1 MTANRVLEAKSI
13 SKYFYNAST
22 TQVLDQVSVQVN
34 RGEFVSI
41 MGKSGCG
48 KSTLLYILSTMD
60 TDYEGQLWLDGTL
73 VTGKDST
80 YLSQLR
86 NEKIGF
92 VFQFHYLLNEFTVL
106 ENVMIP
112 ALKLAKHS
120 RAEISDR
127 AMEKLRIFDMQEH
140 ALKKPNQLSG
150 GQKQRVSIARALIND
165 PLLIMGDEPTGNLDH
180 KNSALVF
187 DKFKEL
193 TQELGQTLLIVTH
206 DQEFAKATDRT
217 IEMEDGKVV
226 GKVIIG

>member
-1 MTANRVLEAKSI
+1 MVLEAKNI
-13 SKYFYNAST
+13 SKIFYNSAP
-22 TQVLDQVSVQVN
+22 TQVLDRVSIQVKK
-34 RGEFVSI
+34 GEFVSI

-60 TDYEGQLWLDGTL
+60 TDYEGELWLDGDL
-73 VTGKDST
+73 VTGQDPSH
-80 YLSQLR
+80 LSQLR

-112 ALKLAKHS
+112 ALKLAAHS
-120 RAEISDR
+120 REAIEER
-127 AMEKLRIFDMQEH
+127 AMEKLRIFDMQDH
-140 ALKKPNQLSG
+140 AKKKPNQLSG

-180 KNSALVF
+180 KNAALVF

-226 GKVIIG
+226 IP

>member
-1 MTANRVLEAKSI
+1 MTEKRVLEAKSI

-22 TQVLDQVSVQVN
+22 TQVLDQVSIQVN

-73 VTGKDST
+73 ITGKDST

-112 ALKLAKHS
+112 ALKLAQHS
-120 RAEISDR
+120 RAEIADR
-127 AMEKLRIFDMQEH
+127 AMEKLRIFDMQDH
-140 ALKKPNQLSG
+140 AHKKPNQLSG

-206 DQEFAKATDRT
+206 DQEFAKSTDRT

-226 GKVIIG
+226 EKIKKS

>member
-1 MTANRVLEAKSI
+1 MTVNRVLEAKSI

-22 TQVLDQVSVQVN
+22 TQVLDQVSIQVN

-73 VTGKDST
+73 LTGKDPT

-120 RAEISDR
+120 RAEIIEQ
-127 AMEKLRIFDMQEH
+127 AMEKLRIFDMQAH

-187 DKFKEL
+187 DKFKEM

-206 DQEFAKATDRT
+206 DQEFAKVTDRT
-217 IEMEDGKVV
+217 IEMEDGKVL
-226 GKVIIG
+226 

>member
-1 MTANRVLEAKSI
+1 MAANRVLEAKSI

-22 TQVLDQVSVQVN
+22 TQVLDQVSIQVN
-34 RGEFVSI
+34 RGEFVTI

-73 VTGKDST
+73 ATGKDPS

-112 ALKLAKHS
+112 ALKLARLS
-120 RAEISDR
+120 RAEIEQR
-127 AMEKLRIFDMQEH
+127 AMEKLRIFDMQDH
-140 ALKKPNQLSG
+140 AKKKPNQLSG

-180 KNSALVF
+180 KNAALVF

-217 IEMEDGKVV
+217 IEMKDGKVV
-226 GKVIIG
+226 GKVSNQ

>member
-22 TQVLDQVSVQVN
+22 TQVLDQVSIQVN

-41 MGKSGCG
+41 RGKSGCG

-73 VTGKDST
+73 VTGKDPT

-112 ALKLAKHS
+112 ALKLARHS
-120 RAEISDR
+120 RAEVADR
-127 AMEKLRIFDMQEH
+127 AMEKLRIFDMQDH
-140 ALKKPNQLSG
+140 AHKKPNQLSG

-226 GKVIIG
+226 KQH

>member
-1 MTANRVLEAKSI
+1 MAANRVLEAKSI

-34 RGEFVSI
+34 RGEFVTI

-73 VTGKDST
+73 ATGKDPS

-112 ALKLAKHS
+112 ALKLARLS
-120 RAEISDR
+120 RAEIEQR
-127 AMEKLRIFDMQEH
+127 AMEKLRIFDMQDH
-140 ALKKPNQLSG
+140 AHKKPNQLSG

-180 KNSALVF
+180 KNAALVF

-226 GKVIIG
+226 GKVSNQ

>member
-1 MTANRVLEAKSI
+1 MTGNRVLEAKSI
-13 SKYFYNAST
+13 SKYFYNASI
-22 TQVLDQVSVQVN
+22 TQVLDQVSIQVN

-73 VTGKDST
+73 VTGKDPT

-112 ALKLAKHS
+112 ALKLAQHS
-120 RAEISDR
+120 RGEIEQR
-127 AMEKLRIFDMQEH
+127 AMEKLRIFNMQDH
-140 ALKKPNQLSG
+140 AHKKPNQLSG

-180 KNSALVF
+180 KNAALVF

-193 TQELGQTLLIVTH
+193 TQEFGQTLLIVTH

-217 IEMEDGKVV
+217 IEMEDGRVMKQN
-226 GKVIIG
+226 

>member
-1 MTANRVLEAKSI
+1 MKADQVLESKSI
-13 SKYFYNAST
+13 SKYFYNSST
-22 TQVLDQVSVQVN
+22 TQVLDQVSIRVN

-60 TDYEGQLWLDGTL
+60 TDYEGQLWLDGNL
-73 VTGKDST
+73 ITGQNSS

-92 VFQFHYLLNEFTVL
+92 VFQFHYLLHEFTVL

-112 ALKLAKHS
+112 ALKLARLS
-120 RAEISDR
+120 RAEIAER
-127 AMEKLRIFDMQEH
+127 AMEKLRIFDMQDH
-140 ALKKPNQLSG
+140 AKKKPNQLSG
-150 GQKQRVSIARALIND
+150 GEKQRVSIARALIND
-165 PLLIMGDEPTGNLDH
+165 PLLILGDEPTGNLDH

-206 DQEFAKATDRT
+206 DQEFARATDRT
-217 IEMEDGKVV
+217 IEMEDGKV
-226 GKVIIG
+226 IR

>member
-1 MTANRVLEAKSI
+1 MAANRVLEAKSI

-22 TQVLDQVSVQVN
+22 TQVLDQVSIQVN
-34 RGEFVSI
+34 RGEFVTI

-73 VTGKDST
+73 ATGKDPS

-112 ALKLAKHS
+112 ALKLARLS
-120 RAEISDR
+120 RAEIEQR
-127 AMEKLRIFDMQEH
+127 AMEKLRIFDMQDH
-140 ALKKPNQLSG
+140 AHKKPNQLSG

-180 KNSALVF
+180 KNAALVF

-226 GKVIIG
+226 GKVTSG

>member
-1 MTANRVLEAKSI
+1 MAANRVLEAKSI

-34 RGEFVSI
+34 RGEFVTI

-60 TDYEGQLWLDGTL
+60 TGYEGQLWLDGTL
-73 VTGKDST
+73 ATGKDPS

-112 ALKLAKHS
+112 ALKLARLS
-120 RAEISDR
+120 RAEIEQQ
-127 AMEKLRIFDMQEH
+127 AMEKLRIFDMQDH
-140 ALKKPNQLSG
+140 AHKKPNQLSG

-180 KNSALVF
+180 KNAALVF

-217 IEMEDGKVV
+217 IEMEDGKVLE
-226 GKVIIG
+226 KVSNQ

>member
-1 MTANRVLEAKSI
+1 MTEKRVLEAKSI

-22 TQVLDQVSVQVN
+22 TQVLDQVSIQVN
-34 RGEFVSI
+34 RGEFVTI

-73 VTGKDST
+73 ATGKDPS

-112 ALKLAKHS
+112 ALKLARLS
-120 RAEISDR
+120 RAEIEQR
-127 AMEKLRIFDMQEH
+127 AMEKLRIFDMQDH
-140 ALKKPNQLSG
+140 AKKKPNQLSG

-180 KNSALVF
+180 KNAALVF

-226 GKVIIG
+226 GKVSNQ

>member
-22 TQVLDQVSVQVN
+22 TQVLDQVSIQVN

-73 VTGKDST
+73 VTGKDPT

-112 ALKLAKHS
+112 ALKLARHS
-120 RAEISDR
+120 RAEIAGR
-127 AMEKLRIFDMQEH
+127 AMEKLRIFDMQDH
-140 ALKKPNQLSG
+140 AKKKPNQLSG

-180 KNSALVF
+180 KNSVLVF
-187 DKFKEL
+187 NKFKEL

-206 DQEFAKATDRT
+206 DEEFAKATDRT
-217 IEMEDGKVV
+217 IEMEDGKVL
-226 GKVIIG
+226 IPL

>member
-22 TQVLDQVSVQVN
+22 TQVLDQVSIQVN

-73 VTGKDST
+73 VTGKDPT

-112 ALKLAKHS
+112 ALKLARHS
-120 RAEISDR
+120 RAEIADR
-127 AMEKLRIFDMQEH
+127 AMEKLRIFDMQDH
-140 ALKKPNQLSG
+140 AHKKPNQLSG
-150 GQKQRVSIARALIND
+150 GQKQRVSMARALI
-165 PLLIMGDEPTGNLDH
+165 
-180 KNSALVF
+180 
-187 DKFKEL
+187 
-193 TQELGQTLLIVTH
+193 
-206 DQEFAKATDRT
+206 
-217 IEMEDGKVV
+217 
-226 GKVIIG
+226 IIR

>member
-1 MTANRVLEAKSI
+1 MAANRVLEAKSI

-34 RGEFVSI
+34 RGEFVTI

-73 VTGKDST
+73 ATGKDPS

-112 ALKLAKHS
+112 ALKLARLS
-120 RAEISDR
+120 RAEIEQR
-127 AMEKLRIFDMQEH
+127 AMEKLRIFDMQDH
-140 ALKKPNQLSG
+140 AHKKPNQLSG

-180 KNSALVF
+180 KNAALVF

-217 IEMEDGKVV
+217 IEMADGKVL
-226 GKVIIG
+226 GKVSNQ

>member
-34 RGEFVSI
+34 RGEFVTI

-120 RAEISDR
+120 RAEIAER
-127 AMEKLRIFDMQEH
+127 AMEKLRIFDMQDH
-140 ALKKPNQLSG
+140 AHKQPNQLSG

-180 KNSALVF
+180 KNSALVL

-226 GKVIIG
+226 EKVSRQ